1 MRSRIGM
8 VFALLA
14 LLVGGIG
21 IYSHMTAQPQQQ
33 NPTVSQS
40 SNSDEPQA
48 HYVQVWRAKSNL
60 ERGTPIEIDD
70 VQKEQML
77 LNIALEEGINSDIKL
92 DFSPST
98 LLSKNIEAGKIVFS
112 EYQVKEN
119 DPRYIDLL
127 ITEGKEPYSLLV
139 STRNLVK
146 GYIRPGTNVDVLSV
160 GSPKENLADEDT
172 EAIDF
177 SGVNAQLILR
187 NVKVLSVGNT
197 KEPVD
202 SRVKSNVSSE
212 DDHQIVIVVEVDP
225 SEIAKLSIA
234 QKTMHLE
241 VYRSHRYKEPV
252 FAEVRDV
259 IGNYSG
265 VTELRGSARQSAQG
279 EEL

>member
-1 MRSRIGM
+1 M
-8 VFALLA
+8 
-14 LLVGGIG
+14 
-21 IYSHMTAQPQQQ
+21 
-33 NPTVSQS
+33 
-40 SNSDEPQA
+40 
-48 HYVQVWRAKSNL
+48 
-60 ERGTPIEIDD
+60 
-70 VQKEQML
+70 
-77 LNIALEEGINSDIKL
+77 
-92 DFSPST
+92 
-98 LLSKNIEAGKIVFS
+98 
-112 EYQVKEN
+112 
-119 DPRYIDLL
+119 
-127 ITEGKEPYSLLV
+127 
-139 STRNLVK
+139 
-146 GYIRPGTNVDVLSV
+146 LSV

>member
-1 MRSRIGM
+1 MI
-8 VFALLA
+8 VALLA
-14 LLVGGIG
+14 LLVGGVG
-21 IYSHMTAQPQQQ
+21 LYNHMAAQPQQQ
-33 NPTVSQS
+33 NPTVSQP

-48 HYVQVWRAKSNL
+48 NYVQVWRAKSNL

-160 GSPKENLADEDT
+160 GSPKENLSDEDT
-172 EAIDF
+172 DAIDF

-212 DDHQIVIVVEVDP
+212 DDHQIVIVVEVEP

-265 VTELRGSARQSAQG
+265 VTELRGSSRQSAQG

>member
-8 VFALLA
+8 IVALLA
-14 LLVGGIG
+14 LLVGGVG
-21 IYSHMTAQPQQQ
+21 LYNHMAAQPQQQ
-33 NPTVSQS
+33 NPTVSQP

-48 HYVQVWRAKSNL
+48 NYVQVWRAKSNL

-160 GSPKENLADEDT
+160 GSPKENLSDEDT
-172 EAIDF
+172 DAIDF

-212 DDHQIVIVVEVDP
+212 DDHQIVIVVEVEP

-265 VTELRGSARQSAQG
+265 VTELRGSSRQSAQG

>member
-1 MRSRIGM
+1 MR
-8 VFALLA
+8 
-14 LLVGGIG
+14 
-21 IYSHMTAQPQQQ
+21 
-33 NPTVSQS
+33 
-40 SNSDEPQA
+40 
-48 HYVQVWRAKSNL
+48 
-60 ERGTPIEIDD
+60 
-70 VQKEQML
+70 
-77 LNIALEEGINSDIKL
+77 
-92 DFSPST
+92 
-98 LLSKNIEAGKIVFS
+98 
-112 EYQVKEN
+112 
-119 DPRYIDLL
+119 
-127 ITEGKEPYSLLV
+127 
-139 STRNLVK
+139 
-146 GYIRPGTNVDVLSV
+146 VLWS
-160 GSPKENLADEDT
+160 AY
-172 EAIDF
+172 
-177 SGVNAQLILR
+177 
-187 NVKVLSVGNT
+187 